1 MPGGSSSECSTELE
15 ASSSAVSASAP
26 DTEEQYEDDGFDEYS
41 DSFESDNDAGC
52 DGGSVSA
59 AVSVSSRTEL
69 ILLSVGTRVQ
79 AFWREENEWFDGTI
93 LHVEEG
99 NERRY
104 YVHYDDGEEQ
114 WEGPSS
120 IRPLPASVTRTT
132 EYDQQQQLLPLS
144 KQTAAAITGRRAI
157 VYWPDEAEWFNGT
170 VSAAQVS
177 PPALKIEYDDGDSRW
192 EQEHSFNCI
201 LLQRAIMD
209 PPEAP
214 LPPSATSGLMTAVP
228 PPPPE
233 RVLNARP
240 YQQVISDHFQP
251 VRIARPYRCAVEKH
265 SESVIIPRRFS
276 SLPGGKADCVTQTMM
291 PSFFSESS

>member
-52 DGGSVSA
+52 DGGPS
-59 AVSVSSRTEL
+59 
-69 ILLSVGTRVQ
+69 G
-79 AFWREENEWFDGTI
+79 
-93 LHVEEG
+93 
-99 NERRY
+99 ERRTSGSMAPFCMLRRGTSG
-104 YVHYDDGEEQ
+104 VTTCTMTT
-114 WEGPSS
+114 GPSS